1 MCKERGTIMED
12 LVQQLAT
19 PGGKMVLL
27 VMDGLG
33 GLPHPETGKTELE
46 TARTPNL
53 DALARRGSLGL
64 HDPVAPGI
72 TPGSGPGHLGLFGYD
87 PVTQLVGRGVLSALG
102 VGLELGPS
110 DVAAR
115 INFASM
121 KDGKIVDRRA
131 GRIPTEEGVRLVE
144 KLSQI
149 RIPGVEIR
157 LKAEMQHR
165 AVVVFRGEGLSP
177 HVSDSDPQAAGV
189 PALTVRPTSPEP
201 EAARMAE
208 VANQFIAEVNRV
220 LADEWPANTVLLR
233 GFDRQPKLRP
243 FQERYGVNPAV
254 IAVYPMYRGL
264 ARLVGMTVLDAG
276 HDITDEF
283 DRLEAAW
290 NDFDFFFVHIKPTDS
305 AGEDGDFDRKVR
317 VIEEVDAQIPRLMKL
332 DPAAVLVTGDHSTP
346 AVFKAHSWH
355 PVPFLIYSRWS
366 RWENDVETFGERAC
380 SRGQLGRVRANELM
394 PLLLAHAGRL
404 QKFGA

>member
-1 MCKERGTIMED
+1 VDEGGKIMEE

-27 VMDGLG
+27 VLDGLG

-53 DALARRGSLGL
+53 DALARKGSLGL

-87 PVTQLVGRGVLSALG
+87 PVKHLVGRGVLSALG
-102 VGLELGPS
+102 VGLELGPQ

-121 KDGKIVDRRA
+121 KDGVIVDRRA
-131 GRIPTEEGVRLVE
+131 GRIPSEEGARLVE

-149 RIPGVEIR
+149 RLPGVEIE

-177 HVSDSDPQAAGV
+177 HVTDSDPQETGV
-189 PALTVRPTSPEP
+189 PARRVEPTSSEP

-233 GFDRQPKLRP
+233 GFDRMPNLP
-243 FQERYGVNPAV
+243 SFQERYGVNPAV

-276 HDITDEF
+276 QEISDEF

-290 NDFDFFFVHIKPTDS
+290 NDFDFFFVHVKPTDS
-305 AGEDGDFDRKVR
+305 AGEDGDFDRKVQ
-317 VIEEVDAQIPRLMKL
+317 VIEEVDAQIPRLLKL
-332 DPAAVLVTGDHSTP
+332 EPAAILVTGDHSTP
-346 AVFKAHSWH
+346 ALFRAHSWH
-355 PVPFLIYSRWS
+355 PVPFLIASQWS
-366 RWENDVETFGERAC
+366 RWENDCEGFGERAC
-380 SRGQLGRVRANELM
+380 SRGQLGRVRAVDLM

-404 QKFGA
+404 KKFGA